1 MTFEE
6 EWAQL
11 KAAAQAPAAA
21 TGTRLDSAGGGSG
34 PGGPQKLHVTAS
46 VLRGRAGRA
55 ETVRGQFLTA
65 DDEVMT
71 ETGQVSGS
79 LTGFAT
85 DKAIDTFL
93 ERWKD
98 QMAFVKGQF
107 SGTASALRTAADAF
121 THEDTEQALGYRTDR
136 GAHP

>member
-11 KAAAQAPAAA
+11 KAAAHASPAS
-21 TGTRLDSAGGGSG
+21 TGTRLNSSGGGCG
-34 PGGPQKLHVTAS
+34 PGARPKLHVTAS
-46 VLRGRAGRA
+46 VLRKRAGKA

-98 QMAFVKGQF
+98 QMAYVKGQF
-107 SGTASALRTAADAF
+107 SSTASALRTAADAF
-121 THEDTEQALGYRTDR
+121 THEDSKQAQGYRVDR
-136 GAHP
+136 GKQS

>member
-11 KAAAQAPAAA
+11 KAAAHTPSAA
-21 TGTRLDSAGGGSG
+21 TGTRLDSSGGCGV
-34 PGGPQKLHVTAS
+34 PGARPKLHVTAS

-71 ETGQVSGS
+71 ETGRVSGT
-79 LTGFAT
+79 LKGFAT
-85 DKAIDTFL
+85 DRALDTFMA
-93 ERWKD
+93 RWKD
-98 QMAFVKGQF
+98 QMAYVKGRF
-107 SGTASALRTAADAF
+107 GSTASALRTAADAF
-121 THEDTEQALGYRTDR
+121 THEDRRQAQGYRVDR
-136 GAHP
+136 GKQP